1 MKKIIVR
8 TLISLAIILVV
19 LLIIASTKP
28 DNFRVE
34 RTLNVKA
41 SPESIAVLINDFH
54 KWGSWSPYEKVDP
67 SMKRT
72 YSGADYGKGAIYEWD
87 GNGKA
92 GAGRMEIIETAPMKI
107 AIKLD
112 FLKPFEGH
120 NTAEFILEPK
130 SDSSTNV
137 TWAIYGPNHFAGKF
151 MGIFF
156 NMDKMIGKDF
166 ETGLSNIRSVTA
178 K

>member
-87 GNGKA
+87 GNGSSTPDSHAWSPVSGGVPVRWSYHKRTARRNHRCRLERYRA
-92 GAGRMEIIETAPMKI
+92 GASWRDRPCTGFVYT
-107 AIKLD
+107 
-112 FLKPFEGH
+112 
-120 NTAEFILEPK
+120 
-130 SDSSTNV
+130 SSRN
-137 TWAIYGPNHFAGKF
+137 
-151 MGIFF
+151 
-156 NMDKMIGKDF
+156 
-166 ETGLSNIRSVTA
+166 LSLSLPYPGT
-178 K
+178 